1 MKKTRQT
8 ESFLSQYWRFYFVH
22 QSINSTNNSFT
33 LSSKIFTIG
42 NKEIFEEFYLFE
54 RETEFVSTV

>member
-1 MKKTRQT
+1 MLLLKEDEKTRQT

-42 NKEIFEEFYLFE
+42 N
-54 RETEFVSTV
+54 